1 MKRNYIFSKNK
12 KNLDKVI
19 NSFNNNGF
27 CVIEDVIPKRKIESV
42 KKEVLVAKRKN
53 SENFNLYKKLLSQNL
68 SDKDLLNHKKLKIR
82 SQRIISKPPKLVNEI
97 IWMPEY
103 AKYLCDNFIT
113 SFVKRIL
120 DEHIKIIQLHTK
132 ISPQLDK
139 IDNKVKLG
147 KDPFGLPRILKG
159 NENTREWHTD
169 WPHDPWAYGGG
180 VKGENI
186 GCLKQPFPNLTMCI
200 VMVWYLTDVDNE
212 KGGTFCLPKSHKSN
226 KNPRGIRD
234 NIPLTMPLKD
244 EIQIKAKAG
253 SVLIQDSRLWHSVAT
268 QLNNKSGDRVAVVN
282 RWAPW
287 WLAADDYA
295 PDSRFNVV
303 CKPINK
309 FEFKNLPKKLQPL
322 MQHLCADLKE
332 YLNEKLIKRSATS
345 VKSKKKY
352 YLQINR

>member
-1 MKRNYIFSKNK
+1 
-12 KNLDKVI
+12 
-19 NSFNNNGF
+19 
-27 CVIEDVIPKRKIESV
+27 
-42 KKEVLVAKRKN
+42 
-53 SENFNLYKKLLSQNL
+53 
-68 SDKDLLNHKKLKIR
+68 
-82 SQRIISKPPKLVNEI
+82 
-97 IWMPEY
+97 
-103 AKYLCDNFIT
+103 
-113 SFVKRIL
+113 
-120 DEHIKIIQLHTK
+120 
-132 ISPQLDK
+132 
-139 IDNKVKLG
+139 
-147 KDPFGLPRILKG
+147 
-159 NENTREWHTD
+159 
-169 WPHDPWAYGGG
+169 
-180 VKGENI
+180 
-186 GCLKQPFPNLTMCI
+186 
-200 VMVWYLTDVDNE
+200 MVWYLTDVDNE